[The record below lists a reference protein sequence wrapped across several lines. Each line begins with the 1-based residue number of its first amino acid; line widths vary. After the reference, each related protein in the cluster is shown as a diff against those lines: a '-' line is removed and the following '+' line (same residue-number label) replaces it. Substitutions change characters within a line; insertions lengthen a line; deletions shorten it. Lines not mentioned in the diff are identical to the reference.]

1 MIEIPDEKKYE
12 LAKLARKS
20 KGVALLGSI
29 LIPPLGYVYVN
40 EGALAIINLLTL
52 NFLFFGFIV
61 VPVHT
66 TDKIETAR
74 RELNEAGVDWRK
86 QL

>member
-12 LAKLARKS
+12 LAKLARKN

-40 EGALAIINLLTL
+40 EGPWL
-52 NFLFFGFIV
+52 
-61 VPVHT
+61 
-66 TDKIETAR
+66 
-74 RELNEAGVDWRK
+74 
-86 QL
+86 